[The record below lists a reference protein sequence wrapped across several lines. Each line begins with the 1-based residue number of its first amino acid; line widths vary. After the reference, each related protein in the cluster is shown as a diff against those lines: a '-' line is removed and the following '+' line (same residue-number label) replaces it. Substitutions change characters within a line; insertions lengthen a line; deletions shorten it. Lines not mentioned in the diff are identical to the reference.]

1 MAEMQSAGSSTGHG
15 VVEKTTKPS
24 LISKPQV
31 EVGGRTPM
39 PRKDN
44 VASVS
49 IAPGIAK
56 ASETITGAR
65 TFGKRC
71 FSMIRVGGTP
81 MQRAV
86 HQAREDVAAQL
97 IGAEEER
104 RIRVLAPEG
113 LRPDRLQEL
122 VLDASVEAVRVVRRE
137 HRSEDRHEG
146 EERDHHHADDRRAV
160 AEQPVQSIAPERA
173 LLTCDD
179 GELRGAALLGRDRGR
194 HQATL
199 IRGSSTP

>member
-1 MAEMQSAGSSTGHG
+1 MADRHSAGRSTGHG
-15 VVEKTTKPS
+15 LVEKTTKPS
-24 LISKPQV
+24 LSSKPQV

-81 MQRAV
+81 MQRAASMNSRCLSDMTWPRMSRARPTQFTTARAV

-160 AEQPVQSIAPERA
+160 AEQPV
-173 LLTCDD
+173 
-179 GELRGAALLGRDRGR
+179 
-194 HQATL
+194 
-199 IRGSSTP
+199 